1 MQKLS
6 EEGSRRIVMGDCP
19 INAGKDAEAMGM
31 DGMGKGGVREGGVYL
46 FCTVQNWSDERHVIH
61 QPCDQWLRT

>member
-31 DGMGKGGVREGGVYL
+31 DGMGKGGAREGGACIRFVRS
-46 FCTVQNWSDERHVIH
+46 NAGPMRDM
-61 QPCDQWLRT
+61 